1 MQVFVLYAF
10 NGKVMVPVARVLIAN
25 EDVKFFKKNKVLSKS
40 PANWMVEWVVKRIK
54 KECLVFYAL
63 FLMKGG
69 SFLWI

>member
-25 EDVKFFKKNKVLSKS
+25 EDVKFFKKNRVLSKS

-54 KECLVFYAL
+54 KECPCILRPFEDVNFWYP
-63 FLMKGG
+63 
-69 SFLWI
+69 